1 MFSVWPL
8 RGFDAG
14 CQNVCT
20 LLEHP
25 VGLLELAVALS
36 FTCVSV
42 CFPFG
47 TPCWLVRTCCGPQ
60 LHLRF
65 GMLPLLE
72 HPAIVGSATCVGS
85 PCLQTNLCV
94 DLIGQNRSCVRPLL
108 QASSNDLLRCCR
120 NQFIKR
126 PAPSVSCLISVCR
139 LL

>member
-1 MFSVWPL
+1 MFSVWPS

-14 CQNVCT
+14 CQAVNTVGQNVCAR
-20 LLEHP
+20 LEHP
-25 VGLLELAVALS
+25 VGFLELAVAVS
-36 FTCVSV
+36 YTCVSV
-42 CFPFG
+42 CLHFG
-47 TPCWLVRTCCGPQ
+47 TPCYR
-60 LHLRF
+60 
-65 GMLPLLE
+65 
-72 HPAIVGSATCVGS
+72 TCVGS